1 MAGHA
6 FAACALPLPIFW
18 ACCRQANRER
28 RSFRIIPISKALTS
42 MRSWPLLPVRRTIL
56 SSRRNRLCS
65 FSSMQLPPS
74 LAEALRNVACQAV
87 HVVDLGL
94 LTATDQQIWDEA
106 ISRSAVLITKDR
118 DFPLF
123 RAATNAGPAILS
135 VRVGNTDNRTLI
147 AQMLRSLP
155 AIIDAVERGETV
167 IEFIGR

>member
-1 MAGHA
+1 
-6 FAACALPLPIFW
+6 
-18 ACCRQANRER
+18 
-28 RSFRIIPISKALTS
+28 
-42 MRSWPLLPVRRTIL
+42 
-56 SSRRNRLCS
+56 
-65 FSSMQLPPS
+65 MQLPPS

-123 RAATNAGPAILS
+123 RAASNAGPAILW